1 MIPNPI
7 EILHAGFGPRR
18 GAMKDEKV
26 MLDTLKAGDT
36 IKCTV
41 TKTIRVHTKRETV
54 TRLMRFDPDIKR
66 ALKKGQERRMR
77 DLHVRTRGGRPFEM
91 YKKAAKVAVP
101 VEGASWEMTYFPHIK
116 HDIESVTDC
125 ISIEKA

>member
-1 MIPNPI
+1 
-7 EILHAGFGPRR
+7 
-18 GAMKDEKV
+18 MKDEKV

-41 TKTIRVHTKRETV
+41 TKTIRVHSKRETV

-77 DLHVRTRGGRPFEM
+77 DLHIRSRGGRPFEM
-91 YKKAAKVAVP
+91 YQRAAKVAVP
-101 VEGASWEMTYFPHIK
+101 VEGATWQMTYIPHIK
-116 HDIESVTDC
+116 GDIAAVSDC